1 MPGDAYLELTCSAC
15 GQREVVGPLQMLE
28 RLRAPACSNVTK
40 SLTGNWCASYF
51 DPGLPLTHAGVAD
64 RQPWC

>member
-28 RLRAPACSNVTK
+28 RLRGAGMLKRDKEPD
-40 SLTGNWCASYF
+40 WE
-51 DPGLPLTHAGVAD
+51 LPLTHAGVAD
-64 RQPWC
+64 RRPWF